1 MKAALLLCLVP
12 PLADVC
18 FLSLLQQGLGGSRL
32 LQPLS
37 IWMEALFRFC
47 TLFLLWLA
55 VSPKVAQSSE
65 VAPSPAT
72 GIFCLSTLCFV
83 TPVFEGVKRLL
94 YPDTPASVPLGSCS
108 WTCVSF
114 TYVASALAFLLWNC
128 LLASSGDGSEDE
140 TRDKKARATM
150 RRLLTYSKPDVP
162 YLSGAFVFLTFAVI
176 GETFIPYYTGK
187 VIDILGTTYNSSVF
201 TTAIF
206 FMCISSMGSSL
217 AAGCRGGLFM
227 FTFSRLNNRIRNL
240 LFKSVVNQDIGFF
253 ESVRTGDI
261 TTRLSTD
268 TTLMSRSIAANV
280 NIFLRSLVKTLGIYS
295 FMFSLSWQ
303 LTVLTFIESPVTIFA
318 QKLYNTYYQDLV
330 KEVQTSMAKSGEVA
344 AETISSIKTV
354 RSFAT
359 EDDESKRYDS
369 KLMDTHNL
377 KTKRDFVRA
386 VYLLFRRMLQLS
398 MQVLILYCGKL
409 LIESGRMSSGNLV
422 SFILYQMDVGSYI
435 QTLVHIYGAMIHS
448 VGAAEKVFEYL
459 DRKPAVST
467 EGSLV
472 KETLR
477 GHVEF
482 RNVSFSYPSRS
493 DIQVLKNVSFD
504 LKPGEITALVGPS
517 GGGKSTCVCLLERFY
532 KPQSGEILLDGVP
545 IQQYDHKYLHKQVA
559 LVGQEPVL
567 FAGSVRDNISYGIQN
582 SSMADVTAA
591 AHSANAHG
599 FIESLENSYETD
611 AGEKGGQLSGG
622 QKQRIAIARAL
633 IREPQV
639 LIMDEAT
646 SSLDIDSEYK
656 IQESLSRIED
666 QTILVI
672 AHRLKTVEKADKII
686 VIENGEVV
694 EQGNHLQLLEQ
705 KGCYYKLVQRLFNEK

>member
-1 MKAALLLCLVP
+1 
-12 PLADVC
+12 
-18 FLSLLQQGLGGSRL
+18 
-32 LQPLS
+32 
-37 IWMEALFRFC
+37 
-47 TLFLLWLA
+47 
-55 VSPKVAQSSE
+55 
-65 VAPSPAT
+65 
-72 GIFCLSTLCFV
+72 
-83 TPVFEGVKRLL
+83 
-94 YPDTPASVPLGSCS
+94 
-108 WTCVSF
+108 
-114 TYVASALAFLLWNC
+114 
-128 LLASSGDGSEDE
+128 
-140 TRDKKARATM
+140 M